1 MRFQRTFYRY
11 VTTANAEATVLLG
24 ADSAPTTVYGT
35 PGVAPSPP
43 GATPGANV
51 DNVLNTRTCGVQSP
65 FPISRIAVVMRGPTG
80 AANQNASL
88 YVWDSGNKC
97 WYLVN
102 ASPVV
107 LVNNQV
113 LFFDAITPCE
123 QPQNNQ
129 QTPGQIAAPNP
140 SQGGV
145 DYMLVV
151 AALTPTAG
159 QYQFSM
165 TPMLNVP

>member
-11 VTTANAEATVLLG
+11 VTTPNAQATVALG

-35 PGVAPSPP
+35 PGTPPSPP
-43 GATPGANV
+43 GAASAANV
-51 DNVLNTRTCGVQSP
+51 DNVVNTIPSGSRAPVP
-65 FPISRIAVVMRGPTG
+65 VSRIAVVMRGPAS
-80 AANQNASL
+80 AANQNANL
-88 YVWDSGNKC
+88 YVWDSGNQC

-102 ASPVV
+102 ASPVA

-113 LFFDAITPCE
+113 LFFDAISPCE
-123 QPQNNQ
+123 MVQNNQ
-129 QTPGQIAAPNP
+129 QTQGQVAQPNP

-151 AALTPTAG
+151 AASAPTAG

-165 TPMLNVP
+165 TPMLNTP